1 MHTRFPDFLR
11 GLFTSVFLL
20 SMCLLAL
27 SSTSSAQD
35 EGVTFEQAQTRTTF
49 AREQMQAARR
59 QLEEAETNEEVALSE
74 LAELQKR
81 QEQAR
86 INADQATQA
95 RQSAEEKHQQ
105 AKDRWS
111 RESERL
117 KRIHQRGIKNSPNR

>member
-1 MHTRFPDFLR
+1 
-11 GLFTSVFLL
+11 
-20 SMCLLAL
+20 MCLLAL